1 MELHTCLAEGT
12 SPWRRTAQ
20 EFGTGLVLKSGSAWW
35 GKSPRASICK
45 LKKKKRE
52 CEKVVLVG
60 SKAFEPPLCLWQ
72 RSGQPLSG
80 PGHLG
85 RTRQRHEALV
95 IFLMNVAD
103 PFVQLEAHKLT
114 FFFNAF
120 GFYQLCLLWV
130 LGICPFT
137 VWIKWNHTIPY
148 HAKKCVHFFAFLCK

>member
-1 MELHTCLAEGT
+1 MGEWSFILAWLRVEAPEGGQLR
-12 SPWRRTAQ
+12 S
-20 EFGTGLVLKSGSAWW
+20 LVLGWFSNQAVLGGGSL
-35 GKSPRASICK
+35 PEHMQV
-45 LKKKKRE
+45 KKKKE

-137 VWIKWNHTIPY
+137 VWIK
-148 HAKKCVHFFAFLCK
+148 